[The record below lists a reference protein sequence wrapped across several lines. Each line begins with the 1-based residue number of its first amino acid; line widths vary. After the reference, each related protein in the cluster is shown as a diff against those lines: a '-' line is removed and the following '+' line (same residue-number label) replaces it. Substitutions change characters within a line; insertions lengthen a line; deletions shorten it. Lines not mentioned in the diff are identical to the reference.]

1 MTWKN
6 TIRKS
11 KIAKKE
17 VKFSTGSRMYVG
29 AEDYGNDNSVSAG
42 FEGDIFLDWEF
53 QTRGYNE
60 VRLQINKLEF
70 NGTLYLEHED
80 SSKNEQIVTSFEVD
94 TRKIEL
100 ELNVEVKPEPE
111 ALSFEV
117 GVTDIEI
124 DVDFVGGEDIS
135 DAEIKALIRFE
146 HRS

>member
-11 KIAKKE
+11 GIAKRE
-17 VKFSTGSRMYVG
+17 VKFNTRQDRMYVM
-29 AEDYGNDNSVSAG
+29 AEDYGNDDSISAG
-42 FEGDIFLDWEF
+42 FTGDIFLDWEF

-70 NGTLYLEHED
+70 NGTLDLDYED
-80 SSKNEQIVTSFEVD
+80 SSKDEQIVTKFEVG

-111 ALSFEV
+111 ALRFEV

-124 DVDFVGGEDIS
+124 EVDFVGGEDIS
-135 DAEIKALIRFE
+135 DAEIKALVRFE
-146 HRS
+146 